1 MRSNDNNRRTQP
13 GRGTG
18 AGRDGRSFDKNKS
31 ASGPKDFRSG
41 GAGKS
46 FDKPK
51 FSDRSGKPSEYRG
64 AGKPSGEKRFE
75 GGEARTP
82 RSFDKPKFGDKGRS
96 TDTRGGA
103 RSFGDKPKFNDYK
116 GNRSEGRDSRPDS
129 RGGSDYKPRFE
140 KKDGGDFKPR
150 YDKKEGG
157 DFKPRY
163 DKKPEGGDYKPRFGA
178 DSNRSGGF
186 KGGEKRSYNPNFNDS
201 NKPARPARNFDAA
214 PGDDFQPR
222 LVKRTGGDESAE
234 RRTSYPKQHNLES
247 YTETRFDASPTMRPR
262 KSDDKYDPNAKYSK
276 KKQQEFAKNS
286 VDPLKP
292 MRLNRFLANS
302 GLCSRR
308 EADDYIS
315 AGVVTVNGIVV
326 SELGAKVIPS
336 TDRVLFHDQLVRSE
350 KKVYLLLN
358 KPKDCVTTTE
368 DTNSRLTV
376 MDLVKNACSERIYP
390 VGRLDRNT
398 TGVLLLTNDGDMAAK
413 LMHPK
418 HNKKKIYHVHLDKA
432 VTRADLQ
439 SIAEGIEL
447 EDGMIKADSVNYVEE
462 DDKKQIGIE
471 IHSGRNRLVRR
482 IFEHFGYTVVRL
494 DRVFFAGLT
503 KKHLSRGQWRFL
515 NEKEIQMLRMG
526 AYE

>member
-18 AGRDGRSFDKNKS
+18 AGRDGKSFDKKKS
-31 ASGPKDFRSG
+31 TDFRSG
-41 GAGKS
+41 GAKS
-46 FDKPK
+46 FEKPK
-51 FSDRSGKPSEYRG
+51 FSDRKGKPSEYRG
-64 AGKPSGEKRFE
+64 EGRPSGEKRFE

-82 RSFDKPKFGDKGRS
+82 RSFDQAKS
-96 TDTRGGA
+96 TG
-103 RSFGDKPKFNDYK
+103 YK
-116 GNRSEGRDSRPDS
+116 SVRPDS
-129 RGGSDYKPRFE
+129 RDSRAAAPRGNSDYKPRFE

-150 YDKKEGG
+150 YDKKSDGG
-157 DFKPRY
+157 DFKPRF
-163 DKKPEGGDYKPRFGA
+163 GGASDN
-178 DSNRSGGF
+178 NRAGGF
-186 KGGEKRSYNPNFNDS
+186 KGEKRSYNPNFNDN
-201 NKPARPARNFDAA
+201 NKPARPARNFDSAE
-214 PGDDFQPR
+214 GEDFKPR
-222 LVKRTGGDESAE
+222 LVKRTGGAPAEGGE

-247 YTETRFDASPTMRPR
+247 YTETRFDEGRNMRPR
-262 KSDDKYDPNAKYSK
+262 ANKASDTYNPNAKYSK
-276 KKQQEFAKNS
+276 KKQQEFAKSS

-308 EADDYIS
+308 EADDYIN
-315 AGVVTVNGIVV
+315 AGVVTVNGEVV
-326 SELGAKVIPS
+326 SEMGAKVIPA

-350 KKVYLLLN
+350 KKVYLLIN

-368 DTNSRLTV
+368 DTASRLTV

-418 HNKKKIYHVHLDKA
+418 NNKKKIYHVHLDRA

-439 SIAEGIEL
+439 KIAEGIEL
-447 EDGMIKADSVNYVEE
+447 EDGMIKADAVNYVEE

-482 IFEHFGYTVVRL
+482 IFEHFGYKVVRL

-515 NEKEIQMLRMG
+515 TEKEVQMLRMG